1 LDKYNII
8 LFKNNKKK
16 KLIKKYKDKKK
27 SLLSFNKM
35 INKNKEIKFY
45 KKFENSEECK
55 FYLSLITDQEKVQKS
70 LFLVDELGRN
80 KPINLDSSE
89 YVFIEISEYFIEE
102 KIYDWSK
109 KTKISYECLFKT
121 YLNSTELKNIFTIN
135 NKLCIQI
142 NEDIKLFSL
151 KNNLD
156 SDRLLNLIE
165 LDFFENK
172 RNDGIFSR
180 DISTT
185 HRKWIY
191 NILKEKGFDIKRLY
205 RLKTT
210 FSKR

>member
-151 KNNLD
+151 KNNFD

>member
-1 LDKYNII
+1 MDKYNII

>member
-1 LDKYNII
+1 MDKYNII

-151 KNNLD
+151 KNNFD